1 MTIASPVPLTTRN
14 ADLGDL
20 HALLRD
26 QYARK
31 VDVLVGAAQIRAVG
45 THLELIGTPPV
56 LSDFGVTDSS
66 GLYLPTEIC
75 DQGLADKLGI
85 PPAYLRRLREQ
96 RPGLYEANV
105 NGWLETDDRRFLVRA
120 LRGTGDG
127 ADVARAFLS
136 DRYKLIDNLDVLMAA
151 LDGVRLAGVD
161 VRIDGCDLTER
172 RMYVRVVCEQV
183 AALAPELLAD
193 YRSPFTG
200 ASGADNPLVFA
211 GFVISN
217 SETGCGAFTVTP
229 RLLVQV
235 CNNGLTINA
244 DAHRHVHLG
253 GRLDGGETDGG
264 IIRWSGD
271 TQDKNLALIT
281 AKTRDAITTFLDI
294 DYVKAKIRELTEV
307 AGAELADP
315 EKTIQTVATKLRFTE
330 EQQRDILRHF
340 IRGGDLTAGGVMHAV
355 TSVAQ
360 TIDDADTAHDM
371 EGQALRALHLAA
383 TGT

>member
-26 QYARK
+26 QHARK
-31 VDVLVGAAQIRAVG
+31 VDVPVGAAQIRAVG
-45 THLELIGTPPV
+45 THLELIDTPPV
-56 LSDFGVTDSS
+56 LSDAGVTAST

-85 PPAYLRRLREQ
+85 PLPYLRRLRAE

-105 NGWLETDDRRFLVRA
+105 NGWLETEDRRFLVRA
-120 LRGTGDG
+120 LRGVGG
-127 ADVARAFLS
+127 GPGVARAFLS
-136 DRYKLIDNLDVLMAA
+136 DRYKIIDNLDVLMAA

-183 AALAPELLAD
+183 AALAPELLRN

-235 CNNGLTINA
+235 CNNGMTINA

-253 GRLDGGETDGG
+253 GRLDDGG
-264 IIRWSGD
+264 DIRWSGD

-281 AKTRDAITTFLDI
+281 AKSRDAIATFLDI

-307 AGAELADP
+307 SGVELADP
-315 EKTIQTVATKLRFTE
+315 EKTIQVVATKLRFTE

-383 TGT
+383 AGT